1 MDNNSEDFEKKF
13 SEMLETDDLK
23 EISNAFKSD
32 IQISLKEVYYAMQF
46 LVESLEHL
54 TSLMLTA
61 QDNPEEALST
71 LNNPDIKDFFN
82 HMSESSENFNDSIVE
97 YIIENDILQAGIDF
111 IEDLEDEE
119 EDDDK

>member
-32 IQISLKEVYYAMQF
+32 IQISLKEVYYTMQF

>member
-1 MDNNSEDFEKKF
+1 MDNNPEDFEKKF

-32 IQISLKEVYYAMQF
+32 IQISLKEVYYTMQF

-119 EDDDK
+119 EDDK

>member
-1 MDNNSEDFEKKF
+1 MDNNPEDFEKKF

-23 EISNAFKSD
+23 EISNGFKSD
-32 IQISLKEVYYAMQF
+32 IQISLKEVYYTMQF

-119 EDDDK
+119 EDDK